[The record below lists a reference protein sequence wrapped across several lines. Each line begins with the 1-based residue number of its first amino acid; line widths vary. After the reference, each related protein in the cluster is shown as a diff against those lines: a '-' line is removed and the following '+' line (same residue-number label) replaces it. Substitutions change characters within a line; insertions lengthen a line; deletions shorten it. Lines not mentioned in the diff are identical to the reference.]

1 MQQKGSEEEKTCNG
15 GGHPYQGFAPLWRLV
30 MKLVS
35 KGKRDQQSNN
45 EPAVVEPYR
54 DAGNAPEFNLCSQLR
69 PCLTR
74 LGFRLFPLFGCW
86 ERLEGRRSQF
96 FKQG

>member
-1 MQQKGSEEEKTCNG
+1 
-15 GGHPYQGFAPLWRLV
+15 

-69 PCLTR
+69 PYLTR